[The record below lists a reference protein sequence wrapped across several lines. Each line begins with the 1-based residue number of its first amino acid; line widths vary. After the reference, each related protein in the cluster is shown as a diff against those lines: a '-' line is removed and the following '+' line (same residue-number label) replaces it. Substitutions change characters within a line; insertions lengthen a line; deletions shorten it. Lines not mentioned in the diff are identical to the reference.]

1 MIAALAVRGA
11 HELDPESSL
20 LKPII
25 VELKTTQVITLYSN
39 NMATY
44 PPVFPRHQQ
53 EWQDQES
60 SEAHLVWLHKLLLSL
75 WA

>member
-1 MIAALAVRGA
+1 MLASSNRSLHGDVS
-11 HELDPESSL
+11 HELVPESSL

-39 NMATY
+39 NIATY
-44 PPVFPRHQQ
+44 RPVFPRHQQ

-60 SEAHLVWLHKLLLSL
+60 SEAHLV
-75 WA
+75 